1 MSAACA
7 SSRLIWKFPSHAPTC
22 AIVGDSQT
30 KYLHK
35 NFDPSS
41 PHSPAFITLPGAGI
55 RDVVNLLDF
64 VPRGVTELILHVGT
78 NDVANTNGQV
88 AKERYS
94 NLLDH
99 IAKERPDIQATFV
112 TLVLPRSPNR
122 RRNPHDWS
130 AAARFNREADAFN
143 CLLVE
148 LCENRE
154 KVFFLHHCLHH
165 FPPKMVLAADGL
177 HPSFGGVSIMAW
189 NLYTFLLELRR
200 PRFADWQDYAS
211 PSPAR
216 ETQQEPTFAQAT
228 LQTEPSRHLDLDWP
242 PLTHVTSPNPAT
254 GPHPHNSL
262 DATPAGG
269 ATAIPET
276 PAPQPEVL
284 PPRRPRKQSA
294 SPEAHQVDPTPGPE
308 SPFLR
313 LRRRRCS
320 SPGPTAELRRGNG
333 RTSPKLPTTS
343 TPQTTPQQP
352 LSRIAPQD
360 RAALHTL
367 STGDSEDAVKTPA
380 PRYNLRKCPGSARRV
395 QSD

>member
-7 SSRLIWKFPSHAPTC
+7 SSGLIWKFPSHAPTC

-55 RDVVNLLDF
+55 RDVVNSLDF

-78 NDVANTNGQV
+78 NDVANTNDQV

-112 TLVLPRSPNR
+112 TMVLPRSPNR
-122 RRNPHDWS
+122 RRNPHDWR
-130 AAARFNREADAFN
+130 AAAGFKREADAFN

-154 KVFFLHHCLHH
+154 NAFFLHHCLHH

-177 HPSFGGVSIMAW
+177 HTSFGGVSIMAW

-200 PRFADWQDYAS
+200 PRFADWQDNAS

-216 ETQQEPTFAQAT
+216 EAQQEPTFAQAT
-228 LQTEPSRHLDLDWP
+228 LQTEPSRHLDLD
-242 PLTHVTSPNPAT
+242 
-254 GPHPHNSL
+254 
-262 DATPAGG
+262 
-269 ATAIPET
+269 
-276 PAPQPEVL
+276 
-284 PPRRPRKQSA
+284 
-294 SPEAHQVDPTPGPE
+294 
-308 SPFLR
+308 
-313 LRRRRCS
+313 
-320 SPGPTAELRRGNG
+320 
-333 RTSPKLPTTS
+333 
-343 TPQTTPQQP
+343 
-352 LSRIAPQD
+352 
-360 RAALHTL
+360 
-367 STGDSEDAVKTPA
+367 
-380 PRYNLRKCPGSARRV
+380 
-395 QSD
+395 

>member
-55 RDVVNLLDF
+55 RDVVNLLDL

-88 AKERYS
+88 AKEKYS

-99 IAKERPDIQATFV
+99 IAKERPDIQATFA

-122 RRNPHDWS
+122 RRNPHDWR

-165 FPPKMVLAADGL
+165 FPPKMVLQPTVYTQALVVCRLWRGTCT
-177 HPSFGGVSIMAW
+177 PSS
-189 NLYTFLLELRR
+189 
-200 PRFADWQDYAS
+200 
-211 PSPAR
+211 
-216 ETQQEPTFAQAT
+216 
-228 LQTEPSRHLDLDWP
+228 
-242 PLTHVTSPNPAT
+242 
-254 GPHPHNSL
+254 
-262 DATPAGG
+262 
-269 ATAIPET
+269 
-276 PAPQPEVL
+276 
-284 PPRRPRKQSA
+284 
-294 SPEAHQVDPTPGPE
+294 
-308 SPFLR
+308 
-313 LRRRRCS
+313 
-320 SPGPTAELRRGNG
+320 
-333 RTSPKLPTTS
+333 
-343 TPQTTPQQP
+343 
-352 LSRIAPQD
+352 
-360 RAALHTL
+360 
-367 STGDSEDAVKTPA
+367 
-380 PRYNLRKCPGSARRV
+380 
-395 QSD
+395 